1 MKLIGLLIRASRGT
15 LAFAIPTGIISGAS
29 SALLIALISAA
40 LNGGGPSRSTIAL
53 SFAGLAAVTLFSNI
67 ASQILLN
74 RLSQSAVYDLRVYLC
89 ERILSAPLRKMEEVG
104 SARLFASLTDDVMV
118 VANVLLSIPPF
129 CINAATVAVCLI
141 YLSLLA
147 WKVLVALL
155 AFMAFG
161 VMIYQALVMQGV
173 RSLRVAREDQDGLFK
188 ALRAQTEGFKE
199 LKLNRRRRLE
209 FFDRVVKQT
218 ASSFK
223 EHNRTGM
230 NFYIAAAS
238 WAQLLFYIFIG
249 LLLFVIP
256 LINQVAPQTLM
267 GYTLTILFI
276 WGPLGSIINVFPMI
290 GRAKVALNKIESLG
304 LALQS
309 QADDA
314 NEAAKDERLIDW
326 ERIELSG
333 VTHAYADEG
342 GDRSFAL
349 GPIDMTFRPGE
360 LVFLVGGNG
369 SGKTTLAKL
378 LTGLYA
384 PDAGE
389 ISLDGRAITN
399 ETREQYRQH
408 FSAIFS
414 DFYIFDSLLGL
425 DAPDLDEQASLHLSR
440 FHLDHKVRIEE
451 GKFSTT
457 ALSQGQRK
465 RLALLTSFLEDRRFY
480 VFDEWAADQDPQF
493 REMFYMQIL
502 PELKRRGKTVLAITH
517 DDRYFRIA
525 DRVIKLEYGKL
536 AAIEEQV
543 ASLGAFAS
551 GQSLAHSSVEI
562 PQA

>member
-15 LAFAIPTGIISGAS
+15 LAFAIPTGVISGAS
-29 SALLIALISAA
+29 SALLIALISSA
-40 LNGGGPSRSTIAL
+40 LNGGGPSRLTIAL
-53 SFAGLAAVTLFSNI
+53 SFAGLAALTLFSNI

-129 CINAATVAVCLI
+129 CINAATVAVCLV
-141 YLSLLA
+141 YLSWLA

-155 AFMAFG
+155 VFMAFG

-199 LKLNRRRRLE
+199 LKLNRRRRAE
-209 FFDRVVKQT
+209 FFDRAVKHT
-218 ASSFK
+218 ASSFR

-256 LINQVAPQTLM
+256 LVNQVAPQTLM

-290 GRAKVALNKIESLG
+290 GRAKIALNKIESLG
-304 LALQS
+304 LSLESHAEG
-309 QADDA
+309 DA
-314 NEAAKDERLIDW
+314 AATDAPLIDW

-333 VTHAYADEG
+333 VTHAYQDAG

-389 ISLDGRAITN
+389 ICLDGRAITDG
-399 ETREQYRQH
+399 TREQYRQH

-440 FHLDHKVRIEE
+440 FHLDHKVKIEE

-480 VFDEWAADQDPQF
+480 VFDEWAADQDPAF

-536 AAIEEQV
+536 ATIEEPAAQ
-543 ASLGAFAS
+543 LGAIATA
-551 GQSLAHSSVEI
+551 QSFNHSSVEI

>member
-1 MKLIGLLIRASRGT
+1 
-15 LAFAIPTGIISGAS
+15 
-29 SALLIALISAA
+29 
-40 LNGGGPSRSTIAL
+40 
-53 SFAGLAAVTLFSNI
+53 
-67 ASQILLN
+67 
-74 RLSQSAVYDLRVYLC
+74 
-89 ERILSAPLRKMEEVG
+89 MEEVG

-199 LKLNRRRRLE
+199 LKLNRRRRSE
-209 FFDRVVKQT
+209 FFDRVVKQN
-218 ASSFK
+218 ASSFR

-256 LINQVAPQTLM
+256 LVNQVAPQTLM

-314 NEAAKDERLIDW
+314 NAAAADERLIDW

-389 ISLDGRAITN
+389 ISLDGQAITN

-425 DAPDLDEQASLHLSR
+425 DAPDLDEQAGLHLSR

-480 VFDEWAADQDPQF
+480 VFDEWAADQDPEF

-536 AAIEEQV
+536 AAVEESV
-543 ASLGAFAS
+543 AGLGALAS
-551 GQSLAHSSVEI
+551 RQSLNHSSVEI